1 MAKPQIHLEHGTSK
15 IGNKQRYAF
24 DIVLIGEG
32 GGQTN
37 SRTTLPKEKNEQV
50 QVQKFRTEL

>member
-24 DIVLIGEG
+24 DTVLIGVGVGE
-32 GGQTN
+32 TDKFKN
-37 SRTTLPKEKNEQV
+37 NFTEREKRTSSSSEIQS
-50 QVQKFRTEL
+50 